1 MILKENA
8 FIKIRQDVENYI
20 GQEIDVKSS
29 IGRNKVKNVR
39 GIIEGVNANQF
50 LVRRSDIQTRE
61 SFNYADVLT
70 NSLEIT
76 SVDSGEQLLNY
87 EFDTSKKIVQL

>member
-8 FIKIRQDVENYI
+8 FIKIRQDVESYI

-39 GIIEGVNANQF
+39 GVIEGVNANQF

>member
-8 FIKIRQDVENYI
+8 FMKIRQDVESYI

-29 IGRNKVKNVR
+29 IGRNKIKNVR
-39 GIIEGVNANQF
+39 GVIEGVNANQF

-87 EFDTSKKIVQL
+87 EFDTSKKFVQL

>member
-8 FIKIRQDVENYI
+8 FMKIRQDVESYI

-29 IGRNKVKNVR
+29 IGRNKIKNVR
-39 GIIEGVNANQF
+39 GVIEGVNANQF

>member
-8 FIKIRQDVENYI
+8 FIKIRQDVESHI
-20 GQEIDVKSS
+20 GQEIDVRSS

-39 GIIEGVNANQF
+39 GVIEGVNANQF

-61 SFNYADVLT
+61 TFNYADVLT
-70 NSLEIT
+70 NSLEII

-87 EFDTSKKIVQL
+87 EFDTSKKIIQL

>member
-1 MILKENA
+1 MILKESA
-8 FIKIRQDVENYI
+8 FMKIRQDVEKYI
-20 GQEIDVKSS
+20 GQEIDIKSNS
-29 IGRNKVKNVR
+29 GRNKVTNYRGVVKYANENVFS
-39 GIIEGVNANQF
+39 IK
-50 LVRRSDIQTRE
+50 RSDIQTMT

-76 SVDSGEQLLNY
+76 SVDSGEPLLNY

>member
-8 FIKIRQDVENYI
+8 FMKIKQDVESYI

-39 GIIEGVNANQF
+39 GVIEGVNANQF